1 MTPPT
6 QLRVK
11 VMMWC
16 WEGGSFSCAI
26 DTLGYC
32 LMVGIQC
39 SLPPVIPPKESGSWR
54 TGSVVMKLLILCSHQ
69 RKDQDG
75 RLHL

>member
-1 MTPPT
+1 
-6 QLRVK
+6 
-11 VMMWC
+11 
-16 WEGGSFSCAI
+16 
-26 DTLGYC
+26 
-32 LMVGIQC
+32 MVGIQC
-39 SLPPVIPPKESGSWR
+39 SLPPVIPPKESGSCR